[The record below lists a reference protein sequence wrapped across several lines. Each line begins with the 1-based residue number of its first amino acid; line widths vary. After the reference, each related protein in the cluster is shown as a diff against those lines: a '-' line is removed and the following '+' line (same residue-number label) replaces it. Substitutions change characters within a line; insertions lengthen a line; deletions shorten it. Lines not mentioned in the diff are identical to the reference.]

1 MKRTPATE
9 YALLG
14 TLLSGPMHG
23 YEILQF
29 LNNAF
34 DITWYVSISQLY
46 VLLKKL
52 ERDGLVTSTMQAQ
65 DTRPSKRVFSLTQ
78 AGSNAF
84 LSWLHT
90 PSQHVR
96 DLRIE
101 FLAKLFFFQRFS
113 LEGAEELIEAQVR
126 ILERSRNVI
135 LNNQETT
142 KDSYK
147 KLVFGFKLA
156 TVNSWLQW
164 LRNQA
169 RPFVEQNRNRFTH
182 KEVEAEGKQ

>member
-1 MKRTPATE
+1 MKRAPATE

-14 TLLSGPMHG
+14 TIIPGPKHG

-29 LNNAF
+29 LNNAL
-34 DITWYVSISQLY
+34 DTTWYVSISQLY

-52 ERDGLVTSTMQAQ
+52 ERDGLVTSTVETQ
-65 DTRPSKRVFSLTQ
+65 DARPSKRVFSLTP
-78 AGSNAF
+78 AGKKAF

-101 FLAKLFFFQRFS
+101 FLAKLFFFQS
-113 LEGAEELIEAQVR
+113 LSLKGAEELIEAQVQ
-126 ILERSRNVI
+126 ILERTRKMI
-135 LNNQETT
+135 LKRQETT

-156 TVNSWLQW
+156 TVDTWLQW
-164 LRNQA
+164 LLNQA
-169 RPFVEQNRNRFTH
+169 RPFAEENRNMFKLQRS
-182 KEVEAEGKQ
+182 